1 MNQSMRMARGKKTS
15 LDSCWIQIFS
25 PENPLE
31 SAENQNYLKE
41 KQNVIC
47 ESVIF
52 SAQINTIHGVERF
65 VVLPL
70 RKLKGQKPQRCMCAV
85 ICTVTNCSHYFHN
98 EMYYFNRETLLRVP
112 FSVFRQAALLLSCML
127 WPWPRSSDRLFIYS
141 ARTHKF
147 VTPLLYCKLHKV
159 KDHIK
164 CERHWTHRIL
174 QRVQKKLAWTHIF

>member
-1 MNQSMRMARGKKTS
+1 MVRKLHWLVVGY
-15 LDSCWIQIFS
+15 IFS

-31 SAENQNYLKE
+31 SAENQNHFKE
-41 KQNVIC
+41 KQNEVC

-112 FSVFRQAALLLSCML
+112 FSVFRQAALLLSCYGL
-127 WPWPRSSDRLFIYS
+127 GQEVQIDFLFIQQEHINLLLHYYAVNS
-141 ARTHKF
+141 IKSRTISSVNTIGHTASCRGFRKNQ
-147 VTPLLYCKLHKV
+147 HG
-159 KDHIK
+159 
-164 CERHWTHRIL
+164 
-174 QRVQKKLAWTHIF
+174 HIFFE

>member
-1 MNQSMRMARGKKTS
+1 MNYSMWMAHGKKTS
-15 LDSCWIQIFS
+15 LDSCWVQIFS
-25 PENPLE
+25 SENPLD
-31 SAENQNYLKE
+31 SAENQNHFRE
-41 KQNVIC
+41 KQNEVC

-70 RKLKGQKPQRCMCAV
+70 RKLKGQEPQRCMCAV

-112 FSVFRQAALLLSCML
+112 FQCFQAGSAFAFML

-141 ARTHKF
+141 ARMHKF
-147 VTPLLYCKLHKV
+147 VLPLLHCKLHKV

-164 CERHWTHRIL
+164 FEHHCTLHIL
-174 QRVQKKLAWTHIF
+174 QKVQKKLAWAHIF